1 MDKLFQNRKHIAS
14 NGILGKY
21 QRKRKQRNYF
31 SNIHSV
37 VIIWL
42 KNCTEMCEQ
51 HKNGRRCDIHSTI
64 FKEKNFASSVSDELH
79 GKSYF
84 QQQTSQFNMN
94 KPV

>member
-1 MDKLFQNRKHIAS
+1 MHCIEWNTGKTSKKTETEKLLFE
-14 NGILGKY
+14 Y
-21 QRKRKQRNYF
+21 
-31 SNIHSV
+31 IHSV

-51 HKNGRRCDIHSTI
+51 HKNGRRCDIHSDSTI

-79 GKSYF
+79 GESYF
-84 QQQTSQFNMN
+84 QQQTSQFNMD